1 MLRSCLLSIPLT
13 ITMTGLLPG
22 VAAAALD
29 KDYLTGNWAI
39 NSQGECDGTNTE
51 HLIIHVDGSF
61 EYSRR
66 GKADAVG
73 FWRIENDVVVLDMMT
88 SPASFQDI
96 HAELQE
102 FVEYQVY
109 SMRAMPINMQP
120 DQFSAVASIGDRMQR
135 FSLQRCP

>member
-39 NSQGECDGTNTE
+39 NPQGECDGTNPE
-51 HLIIHVDGSF
+51 HLIIHADGSF
-61 EYSRR
+61 DYSRR

-102 FVEYQVY
+102 FIEYQVY
-109 SMRAMPINMQP
+109 SMRAMPIDMQP
-120 DQFSAVASIGDRMQR
+120 NQFSAVASIGDRMQR
-135 FSLQRCP
+135 FNLQRCP

>member
-1 MLRSCLLSIPLT
+1 MLRSYLLSIPLT
-13 ITMTGLLPG
+13 IAMTGLLSSTA
-22 VAAAALD
+22 VAALD
-29 KDYLTGNWAI
+29 KGYITGKWAI
-39 NSQGECDGTNTE
+39 NSQGQCDAGNAE
-51 HLIIHVDGSF
+51 HLIVHGDGSF

-102 FVEYQVY
+102 FAEYQIY
-109 SMRAMPINMQP
+109 SMRAMPVDRQP
-120 DQFSAVASIGDRMQR
+120 DQFRAVASLGDQMQQ
-135 FSLQRCP
+135 FSLKRCQ